1 MNGILSRGSRLPIK
15 EAESKR
21 KLTRKLFELS
31 PPERVE
37 KGRSD
42 SSTKLRFRDEAKPKR
57 STWRGGPSILSWKET
72 SYGITGR
79 LQEAKLRRL
88 DKSLI
93 ECRLL
98 SEDFPLH
105 LIREG
110 GR

>member
-57 STWRGGPSILSWKET
+57 KDRLGAGGQAFRAGRKQAEALRTDHKKQSFVDSTS
-72 SYGITGR
+72 R
-79 LQEAKLRRL
+79 L
-88 DKSLI
+88 
-93 ECRLL
+93 
-98 SEDFPLH
+98 
-105 LIREG
+105 
-110 GR
+110 